1 MWTAMRMFLVVLSV
15 GILRNFVFR
24 LPSIGGSQKPRPAA
38 AAAAAT
44 TPNRVEP
51 SPKGR
56 VRRD

>member
-1 MWTAMRMFLVVLSV
+1 MRMFLVVLSV

>member
-1 MWTAMRMFLVVLSV
+1 MRTFLIVLTV

-24 LPSIGGSQKPRPAA
+24 LPSIGGAQKAKPAAVAA
-38 AAAAAT
+38 AAV
-44 TPNRVEP
+44 RVEP